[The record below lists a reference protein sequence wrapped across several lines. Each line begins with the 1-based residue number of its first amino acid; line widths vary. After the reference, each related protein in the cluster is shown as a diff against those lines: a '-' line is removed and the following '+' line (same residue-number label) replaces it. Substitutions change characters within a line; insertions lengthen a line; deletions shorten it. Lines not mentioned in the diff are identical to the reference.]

1 MAKNIVILFDGTSN
15 EISADRT
22 NVLRLYGML
31 EKSARQLVYYDPGVG
46 TIGPQNAWLRFWRKT
61 GEIWGMA
68 TGWGLDQ
75 NVKDAYRFLVENYEK
90 GPRTGDG
97 TRERDK
103 IYLFGFSR
111 GAYSARVLA
120 GFIHT
125 IGLIK
130 KENLNLLDYAYRAYT
145 RIGDREVDSFAEV
158 RLYERILNPD
168 HPPIRLLGL
177 FDTVASVIE
186 SGPYLPRL
194 SSQAFTQ
201 KNPSVEAVRHA
212 VSMDERRTM
221 FRPLLW
227 TKGEDYWGNPFNR
240 AAARP
245 QDVREVWFRGIHD
258 DVGGGYPE
266 AESGLPKV
274 SLQWMFDETKTMGLH
289 YRMPSVVDLLG
300 QNPAKKHY
308 IPPNPLAPI
317 HQNINWAWAIL
328 ELIPCR
334 RPEGSKRRA
343 LFGFVL
349 PLFQWRVIPDNAV
362 LHASVLERAK
372 LLGDLPPNMPSVYQV
387 EGEPVKIPSS
397 ALPKEKKKV
406 PSREAAPARPRARR
420 KGSPEVQ

>member
-1 MAKNIVILFDGTSN
+1 MPKNIVILFDGTSN

-31 EKSARQLVYYDPGVG
+31 EKSDRQLVFYDPGVG
-46 TIGPQNAWLRFWRKT
+46 TIGPQNAWLRFWRKA

-90 GPRTGDG
+90 GPRKEGRP
-97 TRERDK
+97 RERDS
-103 IYLFGFSR
+103 IYIFGFSR

-130 KENLNLLDYAYRAYT
+130 KQNLNLLDYAYRAYT

-201 KNPSVEAVRHA
+201 KNPSVESIRHA

-227 TKGEDYWGNPFNR
+227 SRGQDYFGNPFNR

-245 QDVREVWFRGIHD
+245 QDLREVWFRGIHD

-266 AESGLPKV
+266 DQSGLPKV
-274 SLQWMFDETKTMGLH
+274 TLEWMFDETKPMGLH
-289 YRMPSVVDLLG
+289 YRTQTANDILG
-300 QNPAKKHY
+300 KNPAKKHY
-308 IPPNPLAPI
+308 VPPNPLAPI

-328 ELIPCR
+328 EIIPCR
-334 RPEGSKRRA
+334 RPEGCKRRG
-343 LFGFVL
+343 LFGLIL
-349 PLFQWRVIPDNAV
+349 PLFDWRVIPEGAV

-372 LLGDLPPNMPSVYQV
+372 LIGDLPPNMPSVYEV
-387 EGEPVKIPSS
+387 DGKPITIPAS
-397 ALPKEKKKV
+397 ALPKETKKAASRKTA
-406 PSREAAPARPRARR
+406 PSRPRLRR
-420 KGSPEVQ
+420 RGSPEVQ